1 MSPVIAQHALTGR
14 WTRAA
19 SRNVARHAAGGSAA
33 ESFLVGWGTVT
44 SGLESVMAEE
54 GGASKRVNK
63 TGGGG
68 RELHVGVRQSKN
80 MVGRQHDA
88 TAV

>member
-1 MSPVIAQHALTGR
+1 M
-14 WTRAA
+14 
-19 SRNVARHAAGGSAA
+19 
-33 ESFLVGWGTVT
+33 T

>member
-1 MSPVIAQHALTGR
+1 M
-14 WTRAA
+14 
-19 SRNVARHAAGGSAA
+19 
-33 ESFLVGWGTVT
+33 T

-63 TGGGG
+63 TGGGGGG